1 METPWRELLSPRER
15 DVVALV
21 ACGGSNRTIAL
32 ILGVSQKAV
41 EKHLSNAFT
50 KLGAVSRTQ
59 IAALVISEG
68 AGRRGLSLQ

>member
-1 METPWRELLSPRER
+1 VKMPWRELLSPRECE
-15 DVVALV
+15 VVALV

-41 EKHLSNAFT
+41 EKHLSSAFT

-59 IAALVISEG
+59 IAAFVIAEG
-68 AGRRGLSLQ
+68 AGRRLQT